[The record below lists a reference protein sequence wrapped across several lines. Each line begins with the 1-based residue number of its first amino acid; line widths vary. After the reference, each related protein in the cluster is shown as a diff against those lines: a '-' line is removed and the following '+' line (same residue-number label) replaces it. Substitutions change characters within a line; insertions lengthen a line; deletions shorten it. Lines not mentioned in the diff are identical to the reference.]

1 MIKYQQKGGSNLKI
15 WKIKIQKEGIVGEIA
30 EKIRSLLGT
39 WNSLIET
46 DDFLTMFFTIII
58 WGPLLTI
65 PLLEILILPLMN
77 LIPSVSLKPLFN
89 ILVNPLL
96 YLQAI
101 AVISAIYAGIMAI
114 RILVEWYFNIRN

>member
-1 MIKYQQKGGSNLKI
+1 LKI
-15 WKIKIQKEGIVGEIA
+15 WKIEIQKGGIVGKIA
-30 EKIRSLLGT
+30 EKIRSFLGT
-39 WNSLIET
+39 WKSLIKT
-46 DDFLTMFFTIII
+46 NDFLTMFFTVIL

-77 LIPSVSLKPLFN
+77 LIPDVSLKPAFN

-114 RILVEWYFNIRN
+114 RIFAEWYFNIRN